1 MAISNSVNL
10 DLSLAFPRA
19 GVAFAIEARVQD
31 GGADED
37 SSTFRVS
44 VSDASNGRAVPLTV
58 DASPQLA
65 DWVRGYTRWLA
76 RARVSASFDEN
87 GIAGTFAAGLT
98 PEQVLQGV
106 RDACDMIR
114 QRFEPY
120 EASVLV

>member
-1 MAISNSVNL
+1 MAISNSVNV

-31 GGADED
+31 GGADGD
-37 SSTFRVS
+37 ASTFRVS

-58 DASPQLA
+58 DVSPQLA

-87 GIAGTFAAGLT
+87 GIAGTFATGLT

>member
-19 GVAFAIEARVQD
+19 GVAFAIEARVQN
-31 GGADED
+31 GGGDEA
-37 SSTFRVS
+37 STFRVS
-44 VSDASNGRAVPLTV
+44 VSDASNGRVVPLSV

-65 DWVRGYTRWLA
+65 DWARGYSRWLA
-76 RARVSASFDEN
+76 RARVRASFDES
-87 GIAGTFAAGLT
+87 GIAGTFAADLT

-106 RDACDMIR
+106 SEACDMIR

>member
-37 SSTFRVS
+37 SSTFRVK

-76 RARVSASFDEN
+76 RARVSASFDES